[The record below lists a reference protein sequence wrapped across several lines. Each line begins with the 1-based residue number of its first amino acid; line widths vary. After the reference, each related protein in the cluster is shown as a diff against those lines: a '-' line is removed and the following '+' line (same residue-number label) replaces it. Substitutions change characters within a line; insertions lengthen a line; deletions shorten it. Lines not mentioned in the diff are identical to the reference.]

1 MKLYEQ
7 LAETIRTQIEDGIML
22 EGEKIPSVRRTSQQY
37 QLSISTVIR
46 AYLLLES
53 RGLIESRPQSG
64 YFVRM
69 RQAPDGAGLSAPA
82 PQGAPH
88 AVEPA
93 AGPDMAPAALVLSNM
108 RSINSADRI
117 PLGSPYPDP
126 SLFPSARISQLA
138 HGFYKRRD
146 RQELMGSLPPG
157 NAELIRQVARRHLE
171 TGLAVNAA
179 EIVITEGATEAI
191 HLCLQ
196 AISRPGDGIAVEAPT
211 YYALLHAIERI
222 GMRAVPVATDP
233 QNGIDLP
240 SLNAVIESGQVA
252 GAIVMPNFQN
262 PMGFEMPE
270 ERKRALVDLM
280 ASHDLPLIENDVY
293 GELHYAEQRPRP
305 LKAFDRSGLVLY
317 CSSFS
322 KSLTPEHRIGWTL
335 PGRYRQ
341 AVERLKFLNTV
352 TMPSHPQRAIAEYL
366 QNEGY
371 DFHLRRLRKTLS
383 QQERIMRSAV
393 LRFFPPGTQCSEPN
407 GGYLLWVT
415 LPPGVQGMDL
425 HVRAQAAG
433 ISVAPGNMFST
444 AESFGNCIRLNYSF
458 AWNREIEQAVRLL
471 GEITHELAAH
481 AANLANAGNAANA
494 DLARPAAK
502 AAAAAPGAAQAPAS
516 GLTKAS

>member
-1 MKLYEQ
+1 VKLYEQ
-7 LAETIRTQIEDGIML
+7 LADTIRSQIEDGIML
-22 EGEKIPSVRRTSQQY
+22 AGEKIPSVRRTSQQY

-64 YFVRM
+64 YFVRVH
-69 RQAPDGAGLSAPA
+69 QQGAAPLAPA
-82 PQGAPH
+82 PQGNPH
-88 AVEPA
+88 AAEAVQ
-93 AGPDMAPAALVLSNM
+93 AGPDLAPAALVLSNM
-108 RSINSADRI
+108 RSINSEDRI

-126 SLFPSARISQLA
+126 ALFPSARISQLA
-138 HGFYKRRD
+138 HGLYKRRD
-146 RQELMGSLPPG
+146 RHELMGSLPPG
-157 NAELIRQVARRHLE
+157 NPELIRQVARRHLE

-191 HLCLQ
+191 NLCLQ
-196 AISRPGDGIAVEAPT
+196 AISRPGDGIAVESPT

-222 GMRAVPVATDP
+222 GMRAVPVATDGK
-233 QNGIDLP
+233 NGIDLP
-240 SLNAVIESGQVA
+240 SLNAVIEAGQVA
-252 GAIVMPNFQN
+252 GAIIMPNFQN

-280 ASHDLPLIENDVY
+280 ASHQLPMIENDVY
-293 GELHYAEQRPRP
+293 GELHYSEQRPRP
-305 LKAFDRSGLVLY
+305 LKTFDRNGLVLY

-322 KSLTPEHRIGWTL
+322 KSLSPEHRIGWTL

-352 TMPSHPQRAIAEYL
+352 STPSHPQRAIAEYL

-383 QQERIMRSAV
+383 QQERIMRATV
-393 LRFFPPGTQCSEPN
+393 LRFFPPGTQCSEPA
-407 GGYLLWVT
+407 GGYLLWVR
-415 LPPGVQGMDL
+415 LPRGVQAMDL

-444 AESFGNCIRLNYSF
+444 DDAFGNCIRLNYSF
-458 AWNREIEQAVRLL
+458 SWDREIEQAVRLL
-471 GEITHELAAH
+471 GEIAHELAAR
-481 AANLANAGNAANA
+481 AAQQ
-494 DLARPAAK
+494 PAPM
-502 AAAAAPGAAQAPAS
+502 AAPLKGAPLPAQIPAS